1 MIRKITTFLLVSFAL
16 LLQTRADE
24 TIPFRMLRGAMIF
37 DVEIA
42 GKTYPFLFDSG
53 GTCSISKE
61 FQEQLNLQPVSEM
74 IYRDSQGNYVKTSV
88 LAMPDF
94 RMGQETYSGLS
105 AIQLDI
111 RNIAG
116 MNCYGIVGVLGPE
129 LMKDRVWQL
138 DFERQEVTISDQA
151 IEPQE
156 GDYVVKM
163 VKRYNGQPWLH
174 VSVGQSD
181 SLLTCFDT
189 GSNGTLLLNQLETG
203 DLTLSDGC
211 DDIMVECGLTGT
223 GGGGYG
229 KADTLVSVRL
239 KEGVRLGDMPIH
251 DVVIN
256 HAKGKSNIMGIQL
269 MRRYAVTLDCIN
281 DHIIFAPRP
290 YSYSATEVFPVNFG
304 YRQERIIVSSVKA
317 HTFKDLPKIPF
328 GSQILA
334 VNGMAFPDK
343 ASPDAFCEL
352 LNSDYRDRPKL
363 SLKLLLPNG
372 RKKKIVLKRIKGL

>member
-1 MIRKITTFLLVSFAL
+1 MIQKITTFLLVFFAL
-16 LLQTRADE
+16 LLQSRADE
-24 TIPFRMLRGAMIF
+24 TIPFRMVRGAMIF

-61 FQEQLNLQPVSEM
+61 SQEQLNLQPASEM
-74 IYRDSQGNYVKTSV
+74 TYRDSQGNHVKTSV

-129 LMKDRVWQL
+129 LMKDHVWRL
-138 DFERQEVTISDQA
+138 DFERQEVTISDRA
-151 IEPQE
+151 VEPQE

-163 VKRYNGQPWLH
+163 VKRYNGQPWLY
-174 VSVGQSD
+174 VSAGQSD

-189 GSNGTLLLNQLETG
+189 GSNGTLSLNKLETG
-203 DLTLSDGC
+203 DLALSDGC
-211 DDIMVECGLTGT
+211 EDTMVECGLTGT

-239 KEGVRLGDMPIH
+239 KKGVRIGDMPIH
-251 DVVIN
+251 DVVIG
-256 HAKGKSNIMGIQL
+256 HAKGKSNIMGTQL
-269 MRRYAVTLDCIN
+269 MRRYVVTLDCIN
-281 DHIIFAPRP
+281 DRIIFTPRP
-290 YSYSATEVFPVNFG
+290 YSHSATEVFPVNFG
-304 YRQERIIVSSVKA
+304 YRQEQIIVSSVKA
-317 HTFKDLPKIPF
+317 HTFKALPKIPF

-334 VNGMAFPDK
+334 VNGMVFPDK
-343 ASPDAFCEL
+343 ASPDDFCEL
-352 LNSDYRDRPKL
+352 LNSDYREGMKI
-363 SLKLLLPNG
+363 SLTIRQPNG
-372 RKKKIVLKRIKGL
+372 RKKKVVLRRIKGL